1 MALTEKSTFPH
12 IEALID
18 DGEVT
23 VGIIRPVGCVAVA
36 TDGHQ
41 ALAMLRRRSGESL
54 MDLLQRLDTAIKA
67 AVEQEIYTDEIN
79 SPAPG
84 SKPSQ

>member
-1 MALTEKSTFPH
+1 MASPEKSPFPH

-18 DGEVT
+18 DGEIT
-23 VGIIRPVGCVAVA
+23 VGVMRPLGCVAVA

-41 ALAMLRRRSGESL
+41 ALAMLRRRPGESL
-54 MDLLQRLDTAIKA
+54 TDLLQRLDVAIEK
-67 AVEQEIYTDEIN
+67 AVEQDIYTDEIN

-84 SKPSQ
+84 KRSR

>member
-1 MALTEKSTFPH
+1 MASTDKSLFPH

-23 VGIIRPVGCVAVA
+23 VGVIRPVGCVAVA
-36 TDGHQ
+36 TDGHN
-41 ALAMLRRRSGESL
+41 ALAMLRRRPGESL
-54 MDLLQRLDTAIKA
+54 MDLLQRLEVAIEK
-67 AVEQEIYTDEIN
+67 AVEQDIYTDEIN

-84 SKPSQ
+84 KRSR

>member
-1 MALTEKSTFPH
+1 MATSEKSPFPH

-23 VGIIRPVGCVAVA
+23 VGVIRPVGCVAVA
-36 TDGHQ
+36 TDGHN
-41 ALAMLRRRSGESL
+41 ALAMLRRRPGESL
-54 MDLLQRLDTAIKA
+54 MDLLQRLEAAIEK
-67 AVEQEIYTDEIN
+67 AVEQDIYTDEIN

-84 SKPSQ
+84 KRSR